1 MNRSPDKA
9 NPFKR
14 RGAGF
19 LARDEVSSFFFF
31 LLSVRGRKKF
41 PSNDAYN
48 ILCGHKDLLK
58 FPEIANLFERTGS
71 VSGNERNIFT
81 SHPDYLR
88 IRFRY
93 LNEEMRE
100 NGEGGCV
107 VDGEVDA

>member
-19 LARDEVSSFFFF
+19 LARDEVSSSFFF

-58 FPEIANLFERTGS
+58 FPEIANLFEGS

-93 LNEEMRE
+93 LNEEMRV
-100 NGEGGCV
+100 GREGRV
-107 VDGEVDA
+107 RSRWRSRRVT

>member
-19 LARDEVSSFFFF
+19 LARDEVSSSFFF

-58 FPEIANLFERTGS
+58 FPEIANLFERDG
-71 VSGNERNIFT
+71 
-81 SHPDYLR
+81 
-88 IRFRY
+88 IRFRKRTKY
-93 LNEEMRE
+93 FYFPSRLLKNTISLFKRRDEGRTGRE
-100 NGEGGCV
+100 G
-107 VDGEVDA
+107 A

>member
-58 FPEIANLFERTGS
+58 FPEIANISERD
-71 VSGNERNIFT
+71 GNPFQETNEIFLLPIQIT
-81 SHPDYLR
+81 
-88 IRFRY
+88 
-93 LNEEMRE
+93 
-100 NGEGGCV
+100 
-107 VDGEVDA
+107 